1 MLIITGFYAA
11 LLALIII
18 WLCYKVVNFR
28 RSKRVDI
35 GDGGD
40 ATGIRHIRA
49 QQNAVEYIPIA
60 LILMATYEVNSGNH
74 LMLHGIGI
82 ALVIGRLLHP
92 SGLVSGKGATF
103 GRFYGTLI
111 TWLVILLLAG
121 LNIGKYV
128 GLVLA
133 ST

>member
-1 MLIITGFYAA
+1 MLIITSLYAS

-18 WLCYKVVNFR
+18 WLCYKVVVFR
-28 RSKRVDI
+28 RIKRVDI

-60 LILMATYEVNSGNH
+60 LILFAVYELNNGNH
-74 LMLHGIGI
+74 LLLHAMGIT
-82 ALVIGRLLHP
+82 LVIGRLIHP
-92 SGLVSGKGATF
+92 LGFVSKKGISF
-103 GRFYGTLI
+103 GRFYGTLL

-121 LNIGKYV
+121 LNIGKFI
-128 GLVLA
+128 GTML
-133 ST
+133 

>member
-1 MLIITGFYAA
+1 MLAITGLYASILGLII
-11 LLALIII
+11 L
-18 WLCYKVVNFR
+18 WLCYNVVKFR
-28 RSKRVDI
+28 RGKQVDI

-60 LILMATYEVNSGNH
+60 LVLFAALEVNGGNH
-74 LMLHGIGI
+74 LLLHGIGI
-82 ALVIGRLLHP
+82 ALVIARLIHP
-92 SGLVSGKGATF
+92 GGLVNGKGATF

-121 LNIGKYV
+121 LNIF
-128 GLVLA
+128 
-133 ST
+133 TFIRHMI

>member
-1 MLIITGFYAA
+1 MLIITSLYAS

-18 WLCYKVVNFR
+18 WLCYKVVVFR
-28 RSKRVDI
+28 RIKRVDI

-60 LILMATYEVNSGNH
+60 LILFAVYELNNGNH
-74 LMLHGIGI
+74 LLLHVIGI
-82 ALVIGRLLHP
+82 TLVIGRLIHP
-92 SGLVSGKGATF
+92 LGFVSKKGISF
-103 GRFYGTLI
+103 GRFYGTLL

-121 LNIGKYV
+121 LNIGKFI
-128 GLVLA
+128 GTVL
-133 ST
+133 